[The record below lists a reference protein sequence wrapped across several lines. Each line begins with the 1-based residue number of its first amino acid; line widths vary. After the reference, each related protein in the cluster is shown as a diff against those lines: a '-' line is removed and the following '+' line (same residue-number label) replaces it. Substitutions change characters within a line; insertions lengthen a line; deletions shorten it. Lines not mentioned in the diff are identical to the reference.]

1 MAPPPCG
8 YGRRRR
14 PLHACNEF
22 RPSRDSI
29 GERRLSVPAVA
40 PEVLALAQD
49 SALLEALR
57 AGGERA
63 FLELVERLRGGRA
76 RFARG
81 FVQTAAAV
89 GGAVRGGWAAVL
101 P

>member
-49 SALLEALR
+49 SALLESLC
-57 AGGERA
+57 AGDERA
-63 FLELVERLRGGRA
+63 FLELVERLHGGMVC
-76 RFARG
+76 FCRG
-81 FVQTAAAV
+81 FVKSVKAAV
-89 GGAVRGGWAAVL
+89 DVGQDTLSGVL
-101 P
+101 